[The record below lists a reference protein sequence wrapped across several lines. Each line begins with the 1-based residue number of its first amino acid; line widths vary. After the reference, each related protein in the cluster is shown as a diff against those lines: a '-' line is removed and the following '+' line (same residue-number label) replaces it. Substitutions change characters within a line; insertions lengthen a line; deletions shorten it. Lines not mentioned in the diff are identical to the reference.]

1 MAINTLDIREGMEV
15 YASDGQKIGK
25 VHEVYG
31 NAGSATES
39 GAQAMSTTD
48 ESSSYNQDNTGFGFA
63 DNLTLDR
70 DSTGAGGGPGYDV
83 TRDITEMREE
93 YGTTATA
100 TQGQGDAGYFKVSE
114 GGILGLGAKDLFVP
128 FTAVE
133 TVAADGVVTLAYT
146 KDEVDSRFDDKPDER
161 DDSSGPDTPIV

>member
-1 MAINTLDIREGMEV
+1 MATNTFDIKEGMEV

-25 VHEVYG
+25 VEEVHDS
-31 NAGSATES
+31 AGGATES
-39 GAQAMSTTD
+39 GAQAMSPD
-48 ESSSYNQDNTGFGFA
+48 ESSSYNQGSTGFGVA

-70 DSTGAGGGPGYDV
+70 DSTGARGGPGHDV
-83 TRDITEMREE
+83 TRDPTEMREE

-100 TQGQGDAGYFKVSE
+100 TQGQGDSGYFKVSE

-133 TVAADGVVTLAYT
+133 TVAADGVVTLSYT
-146 KDEVDSRFDDKPDER
+146 KDEVDSRFDDKPDEF
-161 DDSSGPDTPIV
+161 DDSSGPDTPLV